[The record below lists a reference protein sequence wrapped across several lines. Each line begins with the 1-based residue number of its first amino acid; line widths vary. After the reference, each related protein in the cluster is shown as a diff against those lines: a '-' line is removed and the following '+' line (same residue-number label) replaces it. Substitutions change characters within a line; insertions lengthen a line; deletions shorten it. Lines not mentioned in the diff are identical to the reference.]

1 MSSRQQ
7 LEQLQRNWIPPDGLD
22 RARPRDVRATAAG
35 AALVALSGVL
45 FAAAL
50 AVGVGLEVVAGRER
64 EAQRLLKDEGTDA
77 HAEVVRLWRSRS
89 KEREPWAAYQFTAEG
104 RQVEG
109 AVKLPLGAWG
119 RLAVGSTL
127 EVRYLPS
134 DPNLNQPLRFPRR
147 PMPRVLPYVAAVALA
162 ALGILPLVALR
173 GQRKL
178 LSEGRPAH
186 AIVTRHSKDQHGTI
200 AHYEFATLG
209 GTIASGK
216 SRPTRKPLA
225 VGSTLCALYDPEHPR
240 ANAAYPLSLVTPV
253 HGALVP
259 RPSATR
265 R

>member
-1 MSSRQQ
+1 MSARQQ
-7 LEQLQRNWIPPDGLD
+7 LERLQRNWIPPDGLD
-22 RARPRDVRATAAG
+22 RARPRDMRATAAG
-35 AALVALSGVL
+35 IALVTLSGVL

-50 AVGVGLEVVAGRER
+50 AVGVGLEVVAGRQR
-64 EAQRLLKDEGTDA
+64 EVQRLLRDEGAEA

-89 KEREPWAAYQFTAEG
+89 KEREPWASYRFTAEG
-104 RQVEG
+104 REVKG

-127 EVRYLPS
+127 EVSYLPS

-147 PMPRVLPYVAAVALA
+147 PMPRVLPYVVAVALA
-162 ALGILPLVALR
+162 ALGALPLVALR

-178 LSEGRPAH
+178 LSEGRAAH
-186 AIVTRHSKDQHGTI
+186 AIVTRHSKDQHGTVV
-200 AHYEFATLG
+200 HYEFTTLG

-216 SRPTRKPLA
+216 SGPTRKPLA
-225 VGSTLCALYDPEHPR
+225 VESTLCVLYDPENPR

-259 RPSATR
+259 RPPAKR
-265 R
+265 H